1 MYFLSPVCLLQ
12 GLDEPRATRRFKNRT
27 ERIVDV
33 DMYNGINVFTLGK
46 RVGGV
51 EAVYFERAIGIVS
64 LYGQSI
70 NW

>member
-1 MYFLSPVCLLQ
+1 MCLLQ

-27 ERIVDV
+27 ERIVELDI
-33 DMYNGINVFTLGK
+33 MYNGINVFTLGR

-51 EAVYFERAIGIVS
+51 EAAYFERTIRIVS
-64 LYGQSI
+64 LFGQSI

>member
-33 DMYNGINVFTLGK
+33 DMYNGINVFTLG
-46 RVGGV
+46 RRLGG
-51 EAVYFERAIGIVS
+51 RG
-64 LYGQSI
+64 G
-70 NW
+70 